1 MRLKAIGREYLP
13 SDRIRELMKVTYE
26 ITGHTRLLQFPHEA
40 GDVIITGDPNQLW
53 GKLLAYAGPPPPDE
67 DPRVLPW
74 IQDVLKALSEMY
86 PHSSSRSRLD
96 TMVDFSNYCKEKRE

>member
-13 SDRIRELMKVTYE
+13 SDRARELMKVTHDR
-26 ITGHTRLLQFPHEA
+26 TGYSRVLQFPHA
-40 GDVIITGDPNQLW
+40 YGDVIIIDDPNQLW
-53 GKLLAYAGPPPPDE
+53 GELLAYAGSPPPDE